1 MLPIR
6 KALEIL
12 LASWY
17 YDTMCYDPEAGIIPI
32 ESWRIVVVEL
42 SSLIRAPIEVAAS
55 AGLAFLSKNS
65 KEDYTLSLLCTLQ
78 LFVNPVNYNFRPSFW
93 EILQNNLTALFHLYF
108 AQPSS
113 WSLVYSD
120 SVQGRWDV
128 F

>member
-1 MLPIR
+1 M
-6 KALEIL
+6 
-12 LASWY
+12 
-17 YDTMCYDPEAGIIPI
+17 
-32 ESWRIVVVEL
+32 VEL

-93 EILQNNLTALFHLYF
+93 EILQNNLTALFHLSF

-120 SVQGRWDV
+120 SVQV
-128 F
+128 SPPE